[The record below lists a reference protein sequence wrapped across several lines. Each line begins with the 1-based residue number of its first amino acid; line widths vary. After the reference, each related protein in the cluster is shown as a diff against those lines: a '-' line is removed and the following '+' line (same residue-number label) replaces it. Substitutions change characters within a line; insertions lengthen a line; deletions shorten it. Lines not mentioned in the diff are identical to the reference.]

1 MPKQHRKG
9 KKKMTWYALANYR
22 RDHAERAALV
32 LGTQLF
38 DLAQTANVVFD
49 GAAPDWSRQPVDA
62 LVANWSDIAPDL
74 QRFAAKAAIRQGEL
88 RPLTIG
94 ASDILP
100 PVRPQRVFC
109 AASNFVEHANEMGT
123 VLAAKVDSQPY
134 VFLKPNTSVIG
145 QNDVVRLPAA
155 SKQVDWEVELGAV
168 IGQTTRNISVE
179 RALDCVAGYTVV
191 NDVSARDLNMRT
203 DFPFKFDWFRGKCFD
218 TFAPIGPWIVPA
230 HLIADPQDVHMR
242 LTVNDEVM
250 QNGSTAEMIFN
261 VREQIAYLSSILTLQ
276 PGDVIATGTPTGVG
290 MGRGIF
296 LKPGDVME
304 AYITG
309 IGTLRNPVAAE

>member
-1 MPKQHRKG
+1 MV
-9 KKKMTWYALANYR
+9 WYALANYR
-22 RDHAERAALV
+22 NGTTERAALV
-32 LGTQLF
+32 LSGEQLF
-38 DLAQTANVVFD
+38 DLANAARLVFD
-49 GAAPDWSRQPVDA
+49 GALPAWATLPVDG
-62 LVANWSDIAPDL
+62 LIAQWPDVSL
-74 QRFAAKAAIRQGEL
+74 ELDRFAAKAEAKRGEM

-94 ASDILP
+94 ANDILP

-123 VLAAKVDSQPY
+123 VLAAKADSQPY

-145 QNDVVRLPAA
+145 QNDVVRMPAA
-155 SKQVDWEVELGAV
+155 SQQVDWEIELGAV

-230 HLIADPQDVHMR
+230 NQIPDPQDVHMR
-242 LTVNDEVM
+242 LKVNDDVM

-261 VREQIAYLSSILTLQ
+261 VREQIAYLSTILTLQ

-290 MGRGIF
+290 MGRGIY

-304 AYITG
+304 AHIAG
-309 IGTLRNPVAAE
+309 IGTLRNPVAAA